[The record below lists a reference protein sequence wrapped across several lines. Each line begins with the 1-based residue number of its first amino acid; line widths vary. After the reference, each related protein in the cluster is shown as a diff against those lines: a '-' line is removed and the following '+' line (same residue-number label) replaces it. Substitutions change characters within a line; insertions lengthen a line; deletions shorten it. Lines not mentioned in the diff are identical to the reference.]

1 MGPHPQKILTFVLLI
16 SSIVSCSA
24 AGDQEQFVGYKHEKA
39 ETRAEKGK
47 VRRSKN
53 QPCLL
58 RNEIVSDWHTKYKE
72 GGEEKKKMHSSV
84 SEWING
90 FGNSKEAKGQSQ
102 RNEKQKEGN
111 SQQSGNLYSL
121 CTIGCFQSHFLLL
134 NSTLLLLSIQLNS
147 PGEEAMV
154 SIGGKSVLFFED
166 CEIRYEDESKRS
178 PIELHT
184 GSASFVNISL
194 IIEGQTPLFHSLAFS
209 PNDISVGRTRAVS
222 MIHSTFSSVLL
233 SPTPFLC
240 NGPLSSI
247 SLFKCTFSNIT
258 KATPAKSSRGSEN
271 DCFTKIDSCSFV
283 SVEDA
288 IYGGVVDSMYC
299 PLSSLLSVNNSYI
312 RCNRLRFTENEGRRQ
327 MGRQVLG
334 NGTHTFESCEWS
346 GCNATNGAAIYLYDQ
361 PQASLNIS
369 NCIFDKCTGN
379 ESFGGAISTC
389 NILGLVIVKSN
400 FTECKIEKEGGGA
413 IYAVVVSTFSRLFS
427 LHFLKCICEG
437 HGAGFFFDKFN
448 ISRGNDT
455 TSGAIVECT
464 FDSNDAGRGW
474 GGAFRIDYSPKGF
487 SVRSCNYLRCVGG
500 KAGGAITMEQLEF
513 HDQNPSLIWFC
524 MLHECFTRDAELD
537 DYKGHD
543 AYFFDP
549 LSKRLFQTPFVE
561 SYTTNLKQYRVTY
574 NNNSWNYPDEWI
586 PIGIHINPCFIGVTG
601 NDNEDLC
608 GLEESLP
615 CKTLFHSVEKSNR
628 QCSYGIVLL
637 EGNHISERES
647 LNIREK
653 EILLRGTSRNR
664 TVLHSSGIASP
675 DSLLFSVSTGSLLLE
690 SFTIL
695 HNHQSPSMRILV
707 MISSEG
713 ECGLDDMCVYSPES
727 QTQVEFECSMFEVD
741 LGRFWVRN
749 SRIERFKLSS
759 VLIADTLRSASTMVL
774 FGNVTFGWIER
785 VSGGGSVVNMKIGDG
800 EGVRVENV
808 SVNNC
813 SSVGGDGGGMRIEIG
828 DGGWMRLGEE
838 RSGTEICGCLAEDGR
853 GGGIAVVMENAFS
866 SMVLENVV
874 FRENRAVSGRNVFV
888 ISPDLGVSVSRE
900 SFKFF
905 SGEAPF
911 GAEDA
916 AGVEVEAP
924 LVVIPLVYYL
934 MEREGNV
941 SVGSGGVDV
950 DVCGFG
956 AYPCRTVGYGVRHRQ
971 QEGGVRQVV
980 VLSPFKLEESI
991 VMGED
996 AGCIV
1001 GGVEEKTVV
1010 EVVGDGRGRGG
1021 VIELRR
1027 IAIVKEM
1034 KFAVGG
1040 ELQGNERCVVYVN
1053 SIGANVSVQ
1062 DCMFVG
1068 KEVGNEIGY
1077 RIMCLENGECSIT
1090 RVSVED
1096 VRFSGVEIV
1105 ECFGGQSVLSI
1116 VNMKTRNVGGAFGKG
1131 LISGERMLGVEMNS
1145 SDFVCGDEC
1154 FGGMVSVVHVK
1165 RAEMKNCTGVGIG
1178 KGEGDG
1184 AVVRG
1189 VVSNGEVLMIEGGEM
1204 SGECGRGN
1212 GGGVGAVLEDGGRM
1226 ELGMDWGVR
1235 MRNCKALGREEGKGF
1250 GGGVY
1255 IDVREGASWFVLK
1268 GIEFEGCVAEAS
1280 GGEVFVKAME
1290 LKGVITRDS
1299 VGLAVEMIGE
1309 TKWTGVEE
1317 ADSMLFIPLCI
1328 YLLPTPEE
1336 IYVSNVEAS
1345 NHSHCGIVEFPCLT
1359 MKHSLTRQ
1367 TGEKKIVVNGMIL
1380 MSDELAFAGQKHEI
1394 RGNDDQSG
1402 WTVSDTTTETNTA
1415 MVTVGVET
1423 VLSALIFSLPSS
1435 LPLHQT
1441 FVSSSS
1447 HLTLS
1452 HCSIS
1457 LQDPSSELACLF
1469 LSVDSGSLVI
1479 DFFSASSITLS
1490 TTPLISLSGSGTNA
1504 ELMITTWLNMTNCTF
1519 TEIERAAGSGG
1530 CVSIGNSHD
1539 DNANTQI
1546 NIEECVFDGCSVLDD
1561 GSRGGAIDV
1570 QMKGNIQMNIISCT
1584 FTGCSAPAGE
1594 EGKSGFGGGMALKLI
1609 DGDSSFVIS
1618 SPVFDTDK
1626 PNAARYGNN
1635 LFVESSNLT
1644 KSITNDSLPFVSEH
1658 LADISLDSLSGFD
1671 GSDKTNA
1678 IPLVYFWRRFGSEI
1692 VVGGDG
1698 KDVCICGLSDYPCL
1712 SIDHS
1717 FTRLPEGNE
1726 RNIKINGKGILQKSV
1741 DISGVTIKSEDNDV
1755 CSLECLSSLEGSE
1768 GAAMKI
1774 CGITNF
1780 ELIKFVIPSSF
1791 MSGVNYLMHV
1801 ESSEGLLTV
1810 KDCSFTKNE
1819 ENDVEEIMNYGLI
1832 KADGGTVVLEL
1843 VSIQSLGFSH
1853 DVVSV
1858 LSTTILNIYN
1868 LTMKSIELEGASG
1881 LKISKSSRRE
1891 KNEEEQDVLI
1901 EWSSFEEVTQNTT
1914 DDIPIIRNDNDVE
1927 PLKIVMRNTTMKKC
1941 GGTRCGKGGGM
1952 FCMLNEGGSFVCSF
1966 CTISECFCST
1976 TGRGGWLFLECSS
1989 VAEHP
1994 LSFVLSNLTFKD
2006 NTALR
2011 GRDVYVRCHSIETQ
2025 IVDEQFLL
2033 DFRAPFVK
2041 ELAMWGCSTDS
2052 FEGEED
2058 LLLRVVKYQSE
2069 TIFVS
2074 ACAENHSDFNSCGE
2088 LHGPCESLNVGVKHI
2103 IPSSYSQLLISKETA
2118 MRGKCSIH
2126 NVVVHPLE
2134 SPPAALVH
2142 LSFAIVNDAGGVITT
2157 SGKVRVESV
2166 KFDFGQS
2173 FSFSGSSVVHET
2185 SGQLSLSFVDFSSV
2199 GGSNSIQPVV
2209 LNSSLLSIES
2219 GIVHVDNCSVS
2230 LLSFKKPSF
2239 LLSGDE
2245 ISLTNVK
2252 LEEIESTADVFE
2264 IGSCGIMSINGVSA
2278 DGVKLSDGCILAI
2291 GSSSSGT
2298 ISVGSSSFD
2307 NCSRNSEGA
2316 SVLSASS
2323 TSAHF
2328 EFSNC
2333 SCTKCYSLSDKGRVM
2348 EVINMKDA
2356 YLNMCEFEGLL
2367 TSKALLEHE
2376 NDMKEICEWN
2386 GSVVHSTNST
2396 MVMKY
2401 TTISNA
2407 SSGGF
2412 SVSAGDVTIEKG
2424 EFLNNNPFIEKY
2436 PSLRRNIICSDSASL
2451 TISSLKGGDGLMP
2464 NSSFWILNDGC
2475 TLGGIAGERPS
2486 SFFIPRLEEVSVNE
2500 SGSKIFIQFKGSLFV
2515 PCDLSF
2521 RLVYKTG
2528 DVELVETYRFEE
2540 DSFVSENEVIGRVPS
2555 ENISL
2560 ASDETEVSVTIL
2572 FGKQSAETFPLIL
2585 KNRSEPKGNGDER
2598 IVEGRKEGKSIWP
2611 IIVIILVVILLI
2623 VLIGFILFAIRWKKA
2638 KNENKDLREIVNET
2652 VKKDPKAFEMVTME
2666 MSPEEQWRRAE
2677 REAEKKNE
2685 ERMKKR
2691 VYEKSL
2697 GHSESSEHLLSESG
2711 STEYILGRDSDK
2723 IPEWMLE
2730 KVEEEE
2736 IRKQAP
2742 SPSISSTSTTD
2753 TSDTDSTFVRGEDL
2767 CPTTS
2772 SMSNLV
2778 DAMACSSPH
2787 EKLIVDLRDSL
2798 FMLLHG
2804 KNKTKEMAIGTLQER
2819 EYTAVQILFW
2829 VANGALHSFDECE
2842 VPLQSLT
2849 NLSPHIVLF
2858 SEHMVICVAMH
2869 SDCSSSDSDSSSISS
2884 STVVTSTSDDGD
2896 ERDSLPSSAFEDEDA
2911 FRKECLRWKAPELL
2925 NGTKKRATKKTVVFS
2940 IGMMLWECLTL
2951 KVPFGEY
2958 EAEVAGQKIVNG
2970 ERPCGGESEA
2980 SGMHEMVKGCWRA
2993 ERGERV
2999 TLMWVKRELFGH
3011 FPGEAAAMT
3020 MTDAILYEESKDN
3033 ISSCESLVEYF

>member
-1 MGPHPQKILTFVLLI
+1 MQTPPKTASARIQGYVPQKLGDLLISSVRSAIICEKWNTQFIVLFGMKSILRSYQKLPYGREKRIPEGKEDVLSLCRMGPHPQKILI
-16 SSIVSCSA
+16 A
-24 AGDQEQFVGYKHEKA
+24 AGDQEQFVGIKHEKA

-58 RNEIVSDWHTKYKE
+58 RNEIASELHTKYKE
-72 GGEEKKKMHSSV
+72 GGDETKEMHTSV
-84 SEWING
+84 SEWIYG

-102 RNEKQKEGN
+102 RNEKQKKGN
-111 SQQSGNLYSL
+111 SQQNGNLYSL

-166 CEIRYEDESKRS
+166 CEICHVAESKRS
-178 PIELHT
+178 PIELHA

-222 MIHSTFSSVLL
+222 MSHSTFSSVLL

-247 SLFKCTFSNIT
+247 LLFKCAFSNIT
-258 KATPAKSSRGSEN
+258 KASPAKSSRGSEN

-334 NGTHTFESCEWS
+334 NGSHTFESCEWS

-389 NILGLVIVKSN
+389 NILG
-400 FTECKIEKEGGGA
+400 
-413 IYAVVVSTFSRLFS
+413 
-427 LHFLKCICEG
+427 

-448 ISRGNDT
+448 ISRGNDS

-464 FDSNDAGRGW
+464 FDGNDAGRGW

-524 MLHECFTRDAELD
+524 MFHECFTRTAELD

-543 AYFFDP
+543 AYFYDP

-561 SYTTNLKQYRVTY
+561 SYTTNIKQYRVTY

-586 PIGIHINPCFIGVTG
+586 PNGIHINPCFIGVTG
-601 NDNEDLC
+601 NDNEDIC
-608 GLEESLP
+608 GLEERLP

-647 LNIREK
+647 LNIGEK
-653 EILLRGTSRNR
+653 EILLKGTGRNR

-675 DSLLFSVSTGSLLLE
+675 DPLLFSVSTGSLLLE

-759 VLIADTLRSASTMVL
+759 VLIADKLHSASTMVP

-888 ISPDLGVSVSRE
+888 ISPDLGVSVTRE

-1077 RIMCLENGECSIT
+1077 RIMCLESGKCSIT

-1105 ECFGGQSVLSI
+1105 ECFGEQSVLSI
-1116 VNMKTRNVGGAFGKG
+1116 VNMKTRNAGGAFGKG

-1189 VVSNGEVLMIEGGEM
+1189 VVSSGEALMIEGGEM

-1235 MRNCKALGREEGKGF
+1235 MKNCKALGREEGKGF

-1299 VGLAVEMIGE
+1299 VGLVVEMIGE

-1336 IYVSNVEAS
+1336 VYVSNAEAS
-1345 NHSHCGIVEFPCLT
+1345 DHSHCGIVQFPCLT
-1359 MKHSLTRQ
+1359 MKHFLTRQ
-1367 TGEKKIVVNGMIL
+1367 TGEKKVVVNGMIL
-1380 MSDELAFAGQKHEI
+1380 MSDELAFTGQKHEI

-1415 MVTVGVET
+1415 MVT
-1423 VLSALIFSLPSS
+1423 
-1435 LPLHQT
+1435 
-1441 FVSSSS
+1441 
-1447 HLTLS
+1447 
-1452 HCSIS
+1452 
-1457 LQDPSSELACLF
+1457 
-1469 LSVDSGSLVI
+1469 
-1479 DFFSASSITLS
+1479 
-1490 TTPLISLSGSGTNA
+1490 
-1504 ELMITTWLNMTNCTF
+1504 
-1519 TEIERAAGSGG
+1519 
-1530 CVSIGNSHD
+1530 
-1539 DNANTQI
+1539 
-1546 NIEECVFDGCSVLDD
+1546 
-1561 GSRGGAIDV
+1561 
-1570 QMKGNIQMNIISCT
+1570 
-1584 FTGCSAPAGE
+1584 
-1594 EGKSGFGGGMALKLI
+1594 
-1609 DGDSSFVIS
+1609 
-1618 SPVFDTDK
+1618 
-1626 PNAARYGNN
+1626 
-1635 LFVESSNLT
+1635 
-1644 KSITNDSLPFVSEH
+1644 
-1658 LADISLDSLSGFD
+1658 
-1671 GSDKTNA
+1671 
-1678 IPLVYFWRRFGSEI
+1678 
-1692 VVGGDG
+1692 
-1698 KDVCICGLSDYPCL
+1698 
-1712 SIDHS
+1712 
-1717 FTRLPEGNE
+1717 
-1726 RNIKINGKGILQKSV
+1726 
-1741 DISGVTIKSEDNDV
+1741 
-1755 CSLECLSSLEGSE
+1755 
-1768 GAAMKI
+1768 
-1774 CGITNF
+1774 
-1780 ELIKFVIPSSF
+1780 FVIPSSF
-1791 MSGVNYLMHV
+1791 TSGVNYLMHV

-1819 ENDVEEIMNYGLI
+1819 ESNEGEIMNYGLI

-1843 VSIQSLGFSH
+1843 VTIQSLGFSH

-1858 LSTTILNIYN
+1858 LSTTILRIKNI
-1868 LTMKSIELEGASG
+1868 TMKNVELEGASG

-1891 KNEEEQDVLI
+1891 KNEVEQDVLI

-1914 DDIPIIRNDNDVE
+1914 DDIPIIRNANDDE
-1927 PLKIVMRNTTMKKC
+1927 PLKMVIRNTTMKKC

-1952 FCMLNEGGSFVCSF
+1952 FCMLNEGRSFDCSF

-1976 TGRGGWLFLECSS
+1976 TGRGGWLFLECCS
-1989 VAEHP
+1989 VAEKP

-2126 NVVVHPLE
+2126 DVVVHPLE

-2157 SGKVRVESV
+2157 SGKVRIESV
-2166 KFDFGQS
+2166 KLDFGQS

-2199 GGSNSIQPVV
+2199 EGSNSIQPVV

-2219 GIVHVDNCSVS
+2219 GILHVDNCSVS

-2278 DGVKLSDGCILAI
+2278 DGVKLSDGCIIAI

-2316 SVLSASS
+2316 SILSASS
-2323 TSAHF
+2323 TSA
-2328 EFSNC
+2328 C
-2333 SCTKCYSLSDKGRVM
+2333 
-2348 EVINMKDA
+2348 
-2356 YLNMCEFEGLL
+2356 
-2367 TSKALLEHE
+2367 
-2376 NDMKEICEWN
+2376 
-2386 GSVVHSTNST
+2386 
-2396 MVMKY
+2396 
-2401 TTISNA
+2401 
-2407 SSGGF
+2407 
-2412 SVSAGDVTIEKG
+2412 
-2424 EFLNNNPFIEKY
+2424 
-2436 PSLRRNIICSDSASL
+2436 
-2451 TISSLKGGDGLMP
+2451 GDGLKD
-2464 NSSFWILNDGC
+2464 NSSLWILNDGC

-2500 SGSKIFIQFKGSLFV
+2500 SGSKIFVQFKGSLFV

-2540 DSFVSENEVIGRVPS
+2540 DSFISENEVIGRVPS

-2560 ASDETEVSVTIL
+2560 ASDETEVSVMIL
-2572 FGKQSAETFPLIL
+2572 FGKSLASTSPQIL
-2585 KNRSEPKGNGDER
+2585 KNSEPKGNGDER
-2598 IVEGRKEGKSIWP
+2598 IVEGGKEGKSIWP
-2611 IIVIILVVILLI
+2611 IIVIIMAIILII
-2623 VLIGFILFAIRWKKA
+2623 VLIGFI
-2638 KNENKDLREIVNET
+2638 
-2652 VKKDPKAFEMVTME
+2652 
-2666 MSPEEQWRRAE
+2666 
-2677 REAEKKNE
+2677 
-2685 ERMKKR
+2685 
-2691 VYEKSL
+2691 
-2697 GHSESSEHLLSESG
+2697 
-2711 STEYILGRDSDK
+2711 
-2723 IPEWMLE
+2723 
-2730 KVEEEE
+2730 
-2736 IRKQAP
+2736 
-2742 SPSISSTSTTD
+2742 
-2753 TSDTDSTFVRGEDL
+2753 
-2767 CPTTS
+2767 
-2772 SMSNLV
+2772 
-2778 DAMACSSPH
+2778 
-2787 EKLIVDLRDSL
+2787 
-2798 FMLLHG
+2798 
-2804 KNKTKEMAIGTLQER
+2804 
-2819 EYTAVQILFW
+2819 
-2829 VANGALHSFDECE
+2829 
-2842 VPLQSLT
+2842 
-2849 NLSPHIVLF
+2849 
-2858 SEHMVICVAMH
+2858 
-2869 SDCSSSDSDSSSISS
+2869 
-2884 STVVTSTSDDGD
+2884 
-2896 ERDSLPSSAFEDEDA
+2896 
-2911 FRKECLRWKAPELL
+2911 
-2925 NGTKKRATKKTVVFS
+2925 
-2940 IGMMLWECLTL
+2940 
-2951 KVPFGEY
+2951 
-2958 EAEVAGQKIVNG
+2958 
-2970 ERPCGGESEA
+2970 
-2980 SGMHEMVKGCWRA
+2980 
-2993 ERGERV
+2993 
-2999 TLMWVKRELFGH
+2999 
-3011 FPGEAAAMT
+3011 
-3020 MTDAILYEESKDN
+3020 
-3033 ISSCESLVEYF
+3033 